1 VFDHVTIR
9 VSDRHASQRFYNAVL
24 DMLGVPTTAEDDELP
39 EWEDF
44 SLLEAEEPGLVTQG
58 VHIGFVAH
66 SRAEVDAS
74 WRAGTA
80 LGAPDDGAPGAR
92 PEYRDDYYGGFLLD
106 PDGNSAEAAHHGARR
121 DDGVIDHVWLRVS
134 DVAASAAF
142 YATVARVAGHQ
153 VVEVS
158 PGHVEVK
165 GSSGSFA
172 LVAGTPSR
180 NVHMAFPADD
190 DATVDAFHAV
200 ATAAGHRSN
209 GEPGERSEYHAGYY
223 AAFVL
228 DPDGNNIEL
237 VNHHR

>member
-24 DMLGVPTTAEDDELP
+24 DMLGVPTTAEDDALP

-74 WRAGTA
+74 WRAGTV
-80 LGAPDDGAPGAR
+80 LGAPDDGAPGPR
-92 PEYRDDYYGGFLLD
+92 PRYRDDYYGGFLLD

-158 PGHVEVK
+158 PGLVEVK